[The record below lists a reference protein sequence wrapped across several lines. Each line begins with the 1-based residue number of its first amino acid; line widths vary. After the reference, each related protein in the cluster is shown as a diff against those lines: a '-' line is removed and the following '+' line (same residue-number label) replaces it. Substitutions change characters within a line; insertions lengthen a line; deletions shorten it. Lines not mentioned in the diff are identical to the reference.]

1 MSSVTGADPVLQKT
15 EYFVEDDDERDEKRL
30 KKSSPNSTAAVMLR
44 LITELTLGIM
54 NAITKPHKPV

>member
-44 LITELTLGIM
+44 LITELTSGIM
-54 NAITKPHKPV
+54 SAITKPHKPV